1 LLPDAATAIMM
12 LAGATEDANADFFSK
27 P

>member
-1 LLPDAATAIMM
+1 LLPDLAAAIMM
-12 LAGATEDANADFFSK
+12 AGATEDANADFFPK

>member
-1 LLPDAATAIMM
+1 LLPEGPTAIMM
-12 LAGATEDANADFFSK
+12 AGATEDANADFFSK